1 VNLNSMTSKNRLRFA
16 GATLLM
22 AIVVLLPACG
32 QNDSLI
38 ATTTSTT
45 SYSPNSKTPDTT
57 SGSTNRT
64 PTSSSALPQP
74 ADTNIKATS
83 ASNISLDIELPP
95 TLETV
100 ENLVFKVKP
109 SVALE
114 AIPVNTQWQW
124 DFGDGTPLDTRV
136 GRTEPFLSTGH
147 RYAKNGDYQVKVSL
161 VDLTTKKTLATTTKG
176 FIISDIVSIKKVN
189 HMQLILKLSGET
201 EVKDSKGVWVS
212 SQAYLR
218 TFNEEL
224 FRKQPWTFEW
234 TNEWRSGSAGRWGG
248 DEIKFKG
255 TYRTVQNT
263 ETGEQ
268 TKEYSVTGKIT
279 VSSEGIKLVDYSS
292 AWSLRNPNYKGSA
305 AGWFVDTAV
314 ELKPIPITKIS
325 GGDAPKFQNRIQGY
339 ESVWGYL
346 IDAAYGESH
355 PNGNE
360 DGWQFMEMPQLPG
373 TELQIVFD
381 TLKNAQ

>member
-1 VNLNSMTSKNRLRFA
+1 MNLNGMTSKTCLRFA
-16 GATLLM
+16 GATLLI
-22 AIVVLLPACG
+22 ATVVSLPACA
-32 QNDSLI
+32 QNISVP
-38 ATTTSTT
+38 ATTTSTI
-45 SYSPNSKTPDTT
+45 SISPNSKTPNAT
-57 SGSTNRT
+57 SASTNRT
-64 PTSSSALPQP
+64 PTSSSALPLP
-74 ADTNIKATS
+74 ADTNTKPTS
-83 ASNISLDIELPP
+83 ASSISLDIELPP
-95 TLETV
+95 VLETV

-109 SVALE
+109 SVAPE
-114 AIPVNTQWQW
+114 TIPANTQWQW
-124 DFGDGTPLDTRV
+124 DYGDGTPLDTKV

-161 VDLTTKKTLATTTKG
+161 VDLTTKKVLATTTKG
-176 FIISDIVSIKKVN
+176 FIVSDIVSIKKVN
-189 HMQLILKLSGET
+189 HMQLILKLTGET
-201 EVKDSKGVWVS
+201 TVRDSKDVWES
-212 SQAYLR
+212 SQEYTR

-234 TNEWRSGSAGRWGG
+234 TNEWRSGSAGQWGG

-279 VSSEGIKLVDYSS
+279 VSSEGIRLVDYSS
-292 AWSLRNPNYKGSA
+292 AWSLRNPNYKGST
-305 AGWFVDTAV
+305 AGWFVDSAV

-325 GGDAPKFQNRIQGY
+325 GGDAPKFQTRIQGY

-346 IDAAYGESH
+346 IHASYGESL
-355 PNGNE
+355 PTGKEN
-360 DGWQFMEMPQLPG
+360 DWQPMHYPDVPG
-373 TELQIVFD
+373 SELQMVFD